1 MTHELDETA
10 AGKTTAR
17 ERNALAPG
25 VQLGKYTLE
34 RMLGAGGMG
43 VVWCA
48 HDPDLERSVAIKLL
62 HAPNALPEQRARLL
76 REARAMAR
84 LKHPNVLTVYEV
96 DSDGDRDFIAME
108 LVDGSSLDGW
118 LAIKPP
124 EGEIWQAV
132 IAAGR
137 GLAAAHAAGLVHRD
151 FKPHNVLRS
160 RDGRVLVT
168 DFGLARGL
176 GDGEATAAAKPPPPV
191 DPEPSHIPVAL
202 DLTLEATPGGGKLPS
217 KNSGVLDSTLTQP
230 GALIGTPAY
239 MAPEQYYGAPPD
251 PRTDQFAFCVSAW
264 QALTGERPFKGESL
278 DELRTASAAGV
289 AGVPARLPRAIRAVL
304 ARGLSVDPAERWPDL
319 DALLDALERAR
330 DQPRR
335 RRAAFFITF
344 GLVMAVVLFVAA
356 RQRGLNMPAANPNG
370 CEPPEHAFEPWTQER
385 RAAFEKRL
393 GSHPNA
399 IALADALDAFR
410 AAWLHRYRDA
420 CAAAPGP
427 KVTARINCLLGERDD
442 LDGLARMCDTLPAN
456 AIAGLELWGLVPA
469 LEACDGESPIAPPLL
484 PEDRK
489 VRDQIVAL
497 RSQIAALRMDPTR
510 LLQREDELVGYAKH
524 LGWKP
529 LVPELEVAV
538 GTAAQ
543 LIGDFDKARVRLDAA
558 ADEAVRL
565 ADFRVEA
572 MARIGLLEVELSA
585 SADPSDRSRIAK
597 LIDQANDVVQRA
609 GGDPALAMSVE
620 ELRAQSEV
628 ARGDLTA
635 AIDRL
640 ETVRTKLLASHAY
653 RPATVATI
661 QELDALLQRGQAG
674 DLELAWKRGLDTEHG
689 LVASGRPVSRRL
701 AAKLVDVA
709 WQRDDLDQV
718 HARADKL
725 ESTASVGEQST
736 LTGHVVG
743 PDGAVVAGA
752 RVVAWTGELD
762 GDSARVDTTVD
773 FAGAVTTT
781 DARGDFSVLAPKAGA
796 IIAEHGGL
804 RSEPMLYGAGP
815 AVVKLAATHA
825 IRGHVD
831 AVDAMGVN
839 AFVRIEVGKHAWKVR
854 APVAPDRAFEIA
866 GLTGGTATAGL
877 EGVGPRRGYK
887 DIFAGSP
894 RDGMTIA
901 WPNGPTLD
909 VIVRGAPLPRTSQT
923 QVAVIRGHVAMKTE
937 DDIFKHSRSDDA
949 LGVATAIGFENTTR
963 EGQASYARGDLHAVF
978 QDNAPGEVTVCA
990 VYEGGGT
997 TAPACAVTTITAKTG
1012 TVVVVLAR

>member
-1 MTHELDETA
+1 MTDDALDETA
-10 AGKTTAR
+10 AGKTSAH

-108 LVDGSSLDGW
+108 LVEGSSLDGW

-124 EGEIWQAV
+124 EAEIWQAV

-176 GDGEATAAAKPPPPV
+176 GDGETAPTAKPPAV
-191 DPEPSHIPVAL
+191 AADPGSHVPVAL
-202 DLTLEATPGGGKLPS
+202 DLTLEASAKPPRS
-217 KNSGVLDSTLTQP
+217 NSGALNATLTQP

-251 PRTDQFAFCVSAW
+251 PRTDQFAFCVAAW
-264 QALTGERPFKGESL
+264 QALTGERPFKGETL

-304 ARGLSVDPAERWPDL
+304 ARGLAVDPAERWPDL
-319 DALLDALERAR
+319 DTLLDALERAK
-330 DQPRR
+330 DLPRR
-335 RRAAFFITF
+335 RRAAFFITL
-344 GLVMAVVLFVAA
+344 GLVMAVVLFVSA
-356 RQRGLNMPAANPNG
+356 RQRGLNMPAANANG
-370 CEPPEHAFEPWTQER
+370 CEPPEHAFEAWTKDR
-385 RAAFEKRL
+385 RVAFEKRL
-393 GSHPNA
+393 GGHPNA

-410 AAWLHRYRDA
+410 DAWLRRYRDA

-442 LDGLARMCDTLPAN
+442 LDGLARMCDTLPTN

-529 LVPELEVAV
+529 LVPELGIAV

-543 LIGDFDKARVRLDAA
+543 LVGDVDKARVRFEAA

-572 MARIGLLEVELSA
+572 TARIGLLEVEMFA
-585 SADPSDRSRIAK
+585 SADPTDRTRTAK
-597 LIDQANDVVQRA
+597 LIDQASDAVQRA

-635 AIDRL
+635 GIDRL
-640 ETVRTKLLASHAY
+640 EAVRTKLLASHAY
-653 RPATVATI
+653 RPASVATI
-661 QELDALLQRGQAG
+661 QELDALLLRGQAG
-674 DLELAWKRGLDTEHG
+674 DLKLAWKRGLETEHAI
-689 LVASGRPVSRRL
+689 VASGRRLSRQP

-709 WQRDDLDQV
+709 WQRADLDQV
-718 HARADKL
+718 HARADTL
-725 ESTASVGEQST
+725 ERTVEIGEQST

-743 PDGAVVAGA
+743 PDGAAAAGA
-752 RVVAWTGELD
+752 RVVVWTGELD
-762 GDSARVDTTVD
+762 GDSTRVDTTVD
-773 FAGAVTTT
+773 FAGAVTLT
-781 DARGDFSVLAPKAGA
+781 DAHGDFSVLAPKGGA

-804 RSEPMLYGAGP
+804 RSAPMLSGSGP

-825 IRGHVD
+825 IRGRVD
-831 AVDAMGVN
+831 AEDAMGVN
-839 AFVRIEVGKHAWKVR
+839 AFVRIDVGKASWKVR
-854 APVAPDRAFEIA
+854 APVAPDRAFEVA
-866 GLTGGTATAGL
+866 GITAGTAIAGL

-901 WPNGPTLD
+901 WPNGPALD
-909 VIVRGAPLPRTSQT
+909 VIVRGAPSPRASQT
-923 QVAVIRGHVAMKTE
+923 QVAVVRGRAAMKTE
-937 DDIFKHSRSDDA
+937 ADVFKHARSDDA
-949 LGVATAIGFENTTR
+949 FGVATAIGVETATR

-997 TAPACAVTTITAKTG
+997 TAPTCAVTTITAKTG